1 MNNITL
7 DEIADITEIIDF
19 RDLYQCAWCK
29 CLMVNGIGI
38 KEEDEIL
45 DLSHGICLKCRREME
60 EENNFHKCNVHKISR

>member
-1 MNNITL
+1 MNNSTF
-7 DEIADITEIIDF
+7 DEIAEIIDC

-38 KEEDEIL
+38 KEEEEIL

-60 EENNFHKCNVHKISR
+60 EENEFHKCTEIYGR